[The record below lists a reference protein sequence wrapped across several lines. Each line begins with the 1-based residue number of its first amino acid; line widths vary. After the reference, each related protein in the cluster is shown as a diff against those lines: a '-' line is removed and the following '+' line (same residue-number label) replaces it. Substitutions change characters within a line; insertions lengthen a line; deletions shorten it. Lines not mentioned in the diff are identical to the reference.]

1 MMAARVVPS
10 PLRLTVRRKRFA
22 GSCVTNET
30 VLLVAVV
37 VVALSF
43 DVMNGF
49 HDGCNAVSTVIYT
62 GALKPKF
69 AIGLAAVFNFAGP
82 LIMGVA
88 VAKTIG
94 GVIKAEDATAHLVIA
109 ALLAALL
116 WDVLTWIWA
125 LPVSSSHA
133 LVGGLIGAGMAAL
146 GTAGINW
153 PKVGLVFASLLIS
166 PFLGIATGFFFMYAS
181 RLIFRKIRL
190 DLDRADSFYRHMQII
205 SSSWVSFSH
214 GSNDATKVMGI
225 IVIFIASSHG
235 LECGRVRPAGTAF
248 PLWVIVGAAT
258 AMAIGTYL
266 SVRSFRLIRTLGE
279 KITHLHPVNGF
290 SAEVGGA
297 LIIQVAS
304 LFGLPVSTTHV
315 VTSSVT
321 GTGLAFGLRSVSW
334 KVFRA
339 IMLAWVVTLP
349 FCALTGAALY
359 FLLNCGLLVRG
370 VRA

>member
-1 MMAARVVPS
+1 MS
-10 PLRLTVRRKRFA
+10 QDT
-22 GSCVTNET
+22 
-30 VLLVAVV
+30 LLLIAVV
-37 VVALSF
+37 VVALAF
-43 DVMNGF
+43 DLMNGF

-62 GALKPKF
+62 GALKPRS
-69 AIGLAAVFNFAGP
+69 AIAISAVFNFAGP

-88 VAKTIG
+88 VASTIG
-94 GVIKAEDATAHLVIA
+94 GIVKAEDATAHLVIA
-109 ALLAALL
+109 AMLGALL
-116 WDVLTWIWA
+116 WDVVTWLSA

-133 LVGGLIGAGMAAL
+133 LVGGLIGAGLAAM

-153 PKVGLVFASLLIS
+153 GKVVLVFVSLFLS
-166 PFLGIATGFFFMYAS
+166 PFLGIVTGFFFMSVS
-181 RLIFRKIRL
+181 RVVLKRIRL
-190 DLDRADSFYRHMQII
+190 DIDKADTFYRHMQVL

-214 GSNDATKVMGI
+214 GANDATKVMGI
-225 IVIFIASSHG
+225 IVIFLASNKGMGVKEYVAASG
-235 LECGRVRPAGTAF
+235 F
-248 PLWVIVGAAT
+248 PKWVILLCAA

-304 LFGLPVSTTHV
+304 FFGLPVSTTHV

-321 GTGLAFGLRSVSW
+321 GTGLATGLHGVSW

-339 IMLAWVVTLP
+339 IMLAWVVTFP
-349 FCALTGAALY
+349 FCAIAAALLY
-359 FLLNCGLLVRG
+359 YLLGLFMK
-370 VRA
+370 

>member
-1 MMAARVVPS
+1 M
-10 PLRLTVRRKRFA
+10 
-22 GSCVTNET
+22 TNET
-30 VLLVAVV
+30 IVLVAVV
-37 VVALSF
+37 VTALGF
-43 DVMNGF
+43 DLMNGF

-62 GALKPKF
+62 GALKPKV
-69 AIGLAAVFNFAGP
+69 AIALSAFFNFVGP

-116 WDVLTWIWA
+116 WNVLTWIWA

-153 PKVGLVFASLLIS
+153 PKVGLVFSSLLIS
-166 PFLGIATGFFFMYAS
+166 PFLGIVTGFFFMYAS

-190 DLDRADSFYRHMQII
+190 DLDRADSFYKHMQII

-235 LECGRVRPAGTAF
+235 LSVDEYVQQEGF
-248 PLWVIVGAAT
+248 PIWVIVGAAT

-359 FLLNCGLLVRG
+359 FLLNV
-370 VRA
+370 VF

>member
-1 MMAARVVPS
+1 MS
-10 PLRLTVRRKRFA
+10 Q
-22 GSCVTNET
+22 ET
-30 VLLVAVV
+30 LLLIAVV
-37 VVALSF
+37 VVALAF
-43 DVMNGF
+43 DMMNGF

-62 GALKPKF
+62 GALKPRS
-69 AIGLAAVFNFAGP
+69 AIAISAIFNFAGP

-88 VAKTIG
+88 VASTIG
-94 GVIKAEDATAHLVIA
+94 GIIKAEDATAHLVIA
-109 ALLAALL
+109 AMLGALA
-116 WDVLTWIWA
+116 WDVITWLWA

-133 LVGGLIGAGMAAL
+133 LVGGLIGAGLAAM

-153 PKVGLVFASLLIS
+153 EKVVLVFASLFLS
-166 PFLGIATGFFFMYAS
+166 PFLGIITGFFFMTVS
-181 RLIFRKIRL
+181 RVVLKRIRL
-190 DLDRADSFYRHMQII
+190 DIDKADAFYRHMQVL

-214 GSNDATKVMGI
+214 GANDATKVMGI
-225 IVIFIASSHG
+225 IVIFLASNKGMGVKEYVAASG
-235 LECGRVRPAGTAF
+235 F
-248 PLWVIVGAAT
+248 PKWVILLCAA
-258 AMAIGTYL
+258 AMALGTYL

-321 GTGLAFGLRSVSW
+321 GTGLATGIHGVSW

-339 IMLAWVVTLP
+339 IMLAWVVTFP
-349 FCALTGAALY
+349 FCAIAAALFY
-359 FLLNCGLLVRG
+359 YLLGLFM
-370 VRA
+370 